1 MTAVPSTEQVWRSLE
16 AVDAAPCVATI
27 GFFDGVHRGHRAL
40 VDRARRAAR
49 RHGVRAVAVTFDRHP
64 MEVVRPGEQPPLLTT
79 LERRVRALL
88 EAGVDRALVLPFT
101 EELSRLSPSAF
112 VERVIVDVLD
122 ARLVVVGTNFRFGH
136 RAAGDVAML
145 TELGAARGVEV
156 EAVDVVHLDG
166 VPISSTEIRRRLADG
181 DVTWAREALG
191 RPHLLD
197 GVVVRGDRR
206 GRRLGVP
213 TLNVEVPPILAFPAN
228 GVYAGHVTTPA
239 GRFAAV
245 TSVGTRPTFGGD
257 TVTVESH
264 LLDFD
269 GDLYGAHVE
278 VEFAHRLRDEVRFDS
293 VSALVAA
300 MHDDIARGR
309 ELLAPG

>member
-16 AVDAAPCVATI
+16 AVDAAPSVATI

-40 VDRARRAAR
+40 IERAEGAAGHR
-49 RHGVRAVAVTFDRHP
+49 GVRTVAVTFDRHP
-64 MEVVRPGEQPPLLTT
+64 MEVVRPSTQPPLLTT
-79 LERRVRALL
+79 LERRVRTLL
-88 EAGVDRALVLPFT
+88 EAGADRVLVLPFT
-101 EELSRLSPSAF
+101 EELARLSPGAF
-112 VERVIVDVLD
+112 VERVILDVLD

-136 RAAGDVAML
+136 RAAGDVALL
-145 TELGAARGVEV
+145 TELGAPHGVEV
-156 EAVDVVHLDG
+156 DAVDVLHLHG
-166 VPISSTEIRRRLADG
+166 VPISSTEIRRRVAEG
-181 DVTWAREALG
+181 DVAWAGEALG
-191 RPHLLD
+191 RPHVLD

-228 GVYAGHVTTPA
+228 GVYAGHVTTPS

-269 GDLYGAHVE
+269 GDLYGARVE
-278 VEFAHRLRDEVRFDS
+278 VEFAYRLRDEIRFDS
-293 VSALVAA
+293 VSELVAA